1 VLEPKFVDDMLTSIA
16 LLEKDMQ
23 DIKKELAMMQPP
35 YPPAPPP
42 LGLAINFGEQK
53 YTHISAPILSIVA
66 CPHDF
71 GDDFHATPEG
81 KAAIV
86 KEDEARCTAQ
96 ADAFQSGIPSAHVVR
111 LRNADHYVYKSNEA
125 DTLRE
130 MNAFIATLPGN

>member
-1 VLEPKFVDDMLTSIA
+1 
-16 LLEKDMQ
+16 
-23 DIKKELAMMQPP
+23 MMKPP
-35 YPPAPPP
+35 YPPPPP
-42 LGLAINFGEQK
+42 PIGLAIMFGQQK
-53 YTHISAPILSIVA
+53 YTQIPAPILSIVA

-111 LRNADHYVYKSNEA
+111 LRNADHYVFRSNEA

-130 MNAFIATLPGN
+130 MNAFIATLPKD